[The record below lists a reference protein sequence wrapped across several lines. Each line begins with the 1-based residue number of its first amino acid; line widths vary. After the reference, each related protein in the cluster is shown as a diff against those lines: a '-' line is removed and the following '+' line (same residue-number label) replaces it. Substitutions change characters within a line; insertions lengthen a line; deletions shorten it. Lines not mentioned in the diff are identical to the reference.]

1 MAIRHAHIGRP
12 RFAHTL
18 LEFRSMFE
26 MAALPYTLPWL
37 LKTPQGDGHPV
48 LLVPGFL
55 ASEISMSVLE
65 RFLRNRGYH
74 VSHWGFGRNI
84 GFQPKHAK
92 ALEQKIRYIH
102 YKTGR
107 KVSLVG
113 WSLGGVF
120 AMHGAH
126 QAPECVR
133 SVITMGSPISGDPK
147 EGSNVP
153 RFLAATYRLVA
164 HPMGSTVHANQPDG
178 RRLHQ
183 RINLPVPVSCLYGI
197 GDGMVPPQEATIDGN
212 PRLHENI
219 RVPASH
225 LGMGFN
231 PIVLWVVADRLAQ
244 AEGVWKPFKPTGAA
258 GSVYRALTHSAV
270 PL

>member
-1 MAIRHAHIGRP
+1 MATRHTHQGRP
-12 RFAHTL
+12 SIAWTL
-18 LEFRSMFE
+18 LEFRSMLE
-26 MAALPYTLPWL
+26 AASLAYALPWL
-37 LKTPQGDGHPV
+37 LKAPRGDGHPV
-48 LLVPGFL
+48 ILVPGFL
-55 ASEISMSVLE
+55 AGEITMGAME
-65 RFLRNRGYH
+65 WYLRKLGYD

-120 AMHGAH
+120 ALHGAH

-133 SVITMGSPISGDPK
+133 NVITMGSPISNDPK

-153 RFLAATYRLVA
+153 RFLQAAYRLIA
-164 HPMGSTVHANQPDG
+164 HPMGSMVHANQPNG
-178 RRLHQ
+178 RLLRQ
-183 RINLPVPVSCLYGI
+183 RVDLAMPVSCLYGI
-197 GDGMVPPQEATIDGN
+197 GDGMVPPQDATIDGN
-212 PRLHENI
+212 LSRHENI

-231 PIVLWVVADRLAQ
+231 PMVLWVVADRLAQ
-244 AEGVWKPFKPTGAA
+244 PENGWQPFKPSGAGA
-258 GSVYRALTHSAV
+258 KIYDALSRL